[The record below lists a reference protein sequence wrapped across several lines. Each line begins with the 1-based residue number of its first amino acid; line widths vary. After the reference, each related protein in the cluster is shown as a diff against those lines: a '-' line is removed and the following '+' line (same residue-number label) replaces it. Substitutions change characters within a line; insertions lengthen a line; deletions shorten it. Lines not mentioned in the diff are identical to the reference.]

1 MILFWLI
8 CALFVV
14 IALAFV
20 LPPLLQTS
28 EEDDVESG
36 RKEANIAVYRDQ
48 IAELEADLRN
58 GVMSAEQYQQERD
71 ELERRLLE
79 DVSTATAKTGK
90 STPAA
95 SGRGLVYAVAFGIP
109 LIAVPAYLEVGNR
122 QAIMRRPAITQQ
134 QPVMGTA
141 EQQRSQQQ
149 IEASVT
155 ALARRL
161 QQNPNDGD
169 GWTML
174 ANSYTSLE
182 KYSEAAA
189 AYEKATTLKPNDAGL
204 LVDYAI
210 ALAMISNRTLA
221 GKPSELIER
230 ALRIDPENPK
240 ALQLAGGAAYEAK
253 EYEKAIG
260 YWQRLLAKTPPE
272 SDLGQMLSQRIA
284 DAKAQR

>member
-1 MILFWLI
+1 MIFFWLM

-20 LPPLLQTS
+20 LPPLLQTN
-28 EEDDVESG
+28 EEDDAESG

-58 GVMSAEQYQQERD
+58 GVMSEEQYQQERD

-79 DVSTATAKTGK
+79 DVSTSTEKTK

-95 SGRGLVYAVAFGIP
+95 PGRGLVYAVAFGIP
-109 LIAVPAYLEVGNR
+109 LIAVPVYLEVGNR
-122 QAIMRRPAITQQ
+122 EAIGRRPAIAQQ

-155 ALARRL
+155 ALAKRL
-161 QQNPNDGD
+161 EQNPNDAD

-204 LVDYAI
+204 LADYAF
-210 ALAMISNRTLA
+210 ALAMTSNRTLA
-221 GKPSELIER
+221 GKPTELIER

-253 EYEKAIG
+253 KYDQAIG
-260 YWQRLLAKTPPE
+260 YWKRLLAKTPPE

-284 DAKAQR
+284 DAEAQR

>member
-1 MILFWLI
+1 
-8 CALFVV
+8 
-14 IALAFV
+14 
-20 LPPLLQTS
+20 
-28 EEDDVESG
+28 
-36 RKEANIAVYRDQ
+36 
-48 IAELEADLRN
+48 
-58 GVMSAEQYQQERD
+58 
-71 ELERRLLE
+71 
-79 DVSTATAKTGK
+79 
-90 STPAA
+90 
-95 SGRGLVYAVAFGIP
+95 
-109 LIAVPAYLEVGNR
+109 
-122 QAIMRRPAITQQ
+122 
-134 QPVMGTA
+134 
-141 EQQRSQQQ
+141 
-149 IEASVT
+149 
-155 ALARRL
+155 
-161 QQNPNDGD
+161 
-169 GWTML
+169 ML

-204 LVDYAI
+204 LVDYAF
-210 ALAMISNRTLA
+210 ALAMMSNRTFA